1 MSTTQND
8 NQDDHWS
15 IFSDEDSHS
24 INISELELAAREMSW
39 VQQLLYAE
47 LSLAIRRS
55 HRGRRGY

>member
-1 MSTTQND
+1 MTTRMIIGAYSPMRT
-8 NQDDHWS
+8 H
-15 IFSDEDSHS
+15 F
-24 INISELELAAREMSW
+24 INIPELELAAREMSW